1 MDIDSQTDGANAVM
15 SGMDSESESDV
26 VDAAGDEAAE
36 MPETQY
42 MHVPEE
48 ELGEVSI

>member
-1 MDIDSQTDGANAVM
+1 M

-26 VDAAGDEAAE
+26 VDAAGDEITE
-36 MPETQY
+36 TPETLY

-48 ELGEVSI
+48 ELGEVG